1 MARHR
6 VLVSVIRVRVLDRE
20 FNDYRREHS
29 FATEVD
35 GRVQVRWIS
44 YAEARALQAL
54 DRRNTKII
62 FQVAKQKAPQPEG

>member
-1 MARHR
+1 MARRR
-6 VLVSVIRVRVLDRE
+6 VLVPAIEVRVLDRE
-20 FNDYRREHS
+20 FNDYRREHP

-54 DRRNTKII
+54 DRRNTKIF

>member
-1 MARHR
+1 
-6 VLVSVIRVRVLDRE
+6 
-20 FNDYRREHS
+20 
-29 FATEVD
+29 
-35 GRVQVRWIS
+35 VRWIS